1 MEQAHSA
8 TKSQNTRPLSGT
20 AADRCALNGTWP
32 RDPHVQP
39 SFALE
44 QIVISKRNCGI
55 PSRKD
60 QGDDRISAGE
70 TASTDQSN
78 LVGTNTLNAPMIDY
92 RHAPEEQL
100 LAAARSSDGPAF
112 GELSARYAV
121 SVHKRVYRILRNR
134 EDTEDVVQE
143 ALFKAYAHL
152 GQFRGSCAFSTW
164 LTKIAINSALMLLRK
179 RRSHTEVS
187 FDQTGEDDE
196 IWGVWEF
203 PDPCPDAE
211 QVYAKRQTIEVLSR
225 AVKWL
230 PANYRSVIELYHVEE
245 QSLQESAETL
255 GITVSAAK
263 SRLLRARHTAR
274 SILERGRVS
283 MADASY

>member
-1 MEQAHSA
+1 MEQPHSA

-44 QIVISKRNCGI
+44 QMVISERRCGK
-55 PSRKD
+55 PSRKT
-60 QGDDRISAGE
+60 QADDRISFGE
-70 TASTDQSN
+70 TGATEWSN
-78 LVGTNTLNAPMIDY
+78 PVGTDTRNAPVTDY

-100 LAAARSSDGPAF
+100 LAAARSSDGRAF

-211 QVYAKRQTIEVLSR
+211 QVYAKRQTVDVLSR
-225 AVKWL
+225 AVKRL
-230 PANYRSVIELYHVEE
+230 PANYRSVIELYHAQE

-263 SRLLRARHTAR
+263 SRLLRARHTVR

>member
-8 TKSQNTRPLSGT
+8 TKSQNIRPLSGT

-44 QIVISKRNCGI
+44 QRVIGERRCDNQ
-55 PSRKD
+55 SRKAR
-60 QGDDRISAGE
+60 GDDRISAGE
-70 TASTDQSN
+70 TAATQQSN
-78 LVGTNTLNAPMIDY
+78 QVGTETLNAPMIDY
-92 RHAPEEQL
+92 RHAPEAQL
-100 LAAARSSDGPAF
+100 LAAARSLDGRAF

-152 GQFRGSCAFSTW
+152 GEFRGSCAFSTW

-179 RRSHTEVS
+179 RRAHSEVS

-196 IWGVWEF
+196 TWGVWEF
-203 PDPCPDAE
+203 PDPYPDAE
-211 QVYAKRQTIEVLSR
+211 QVYAKRQTIDVLSR
-225 AVKWL
+225 AVKRL
-230 PANYRSVIELYHVEE
+230 PESYRSVIELYHAQE

-263 SRLLRARHTAR
+263 SRLLRARHTVR

>member
-1 MEQAHSA
+1 MEQAHPA
-8 TKSQNTRPLSGT
+8 TRSQNIRPLSGT
-20 AADRCALNGTWP
+20 AADQCALNGTWP
-32 RDPHVQP
+32 RDHRIQP
-39 SFALE
+39 PFALE
-44 QIVISKRNCGI
+44 QMVISERRCGRS
-55 PSRKD
+55 SRKT
-60 QGDDRISAGE
+60 QADDRITAGE
-70 TASTDQSN
+70 TAATEQPH

-100 LAAARSSDGPAF
+100 LAAARSSDGRAF

-152 GQFRGSCAFSTW
+152 SEFRGSCAFSTW

-179 RRSHTEVS
+179 RRSHSEVS

-196 IWGVWEF
+196 TWGIWEF
-203 PDPCPDAE
+203 PDPYPDAE
-211 QVYAKRQTIEVLSR
+211 QAYAKRQTIDVLSR
-225 AVKWL
+225 AVKRL
-230 PANYRSVIELYHVEE
+230 PASYRSVIELYHAQE

-263 SRLLRARHTAR
+263 SRLLRARHTVR